1 MLICSKDKLKIIRN
15 NSNNFYKASPFPIL
29 IIDNFLENN
38 FAEFLFKKIVN
49 LKLKNKSND
58 LIFAKGKYECSDLSK
73 LGKIGDSI
81 SSLFLSKEFADSISK
96 LAGRKL
102 IIDPKFVGGGIHKAE
117 SNSFLSPHVDFQI
130 HPGNKLWRRR
140 LNILLYLNKNWKSEY
155 KGCLEL
161 ENAENNETLSID
173 PLFNRLVIMESSLR
187 TIHGYSM
194 TSFPKDL
201 ARISIAA
208 YAYSIESSEKGL
220 EKFSS
225 TTLWETNSKNPL
237 RKFLGSFI
245 SRIVKIKQKFFGS
258 RTLNNSRKK

>member
-1 MLICSKDKLKIIRN
+1 MLICSEEKLNTISNYSRN
-15 NSNNFYKASPFPIL
+15 FHNASPFPIL
-29 IIDNFLENN
+29 VIDNFLENKS
-38 FAEFLFKKIVN
+38 AEILFKKIN
-49 LKLKNKSND
+49 KLKLKKKSND
-58 LIFAKGKYECSDLSK
+58 LIFANGKYECSDLST

-81 SSLFLSKEFADSISK
+81 SSLFLSKKFADSISK
-96 LAGRKL
+96 LTGRNL
-102 IIDPKFVGGGIHKAE
+102 IVDPKFVGGGIHKAQ

-130 HPGNKLWRRR
+130 HPGNKFWRRR

-161 ENAENNETLSID
+161 ENAENKETLLIE

-208 YAYSIESSEKGL
+208 YAYSIEESDINL
-220 EKFSS
+220 RNFST
-225 TTLWETNSKNPL
+225 TTLWEINSKNPL

-245 SRIVKIKQKFFGS
+245 SRIVKIKQKYFGS